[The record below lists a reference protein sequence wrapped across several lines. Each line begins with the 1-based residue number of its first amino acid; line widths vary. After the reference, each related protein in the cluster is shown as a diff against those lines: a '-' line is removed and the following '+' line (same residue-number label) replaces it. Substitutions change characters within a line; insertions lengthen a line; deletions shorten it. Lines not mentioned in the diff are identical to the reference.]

1 MRLSDDQSRRGLGP
15 ESAGGI
21 PARNTQL
28 HNTQRRVET
37 EKTHS
42 SRRVVAQPLFHRR
55 RESGQNAAAADVA
68 LQCPDGRRR
77 TVQKPVLRLPE
88 LGLERPDGGWAGIR
102 PGPGN
107 GLALYP
113 AGGGGPRGSPA
124 GLWSWCPTSR
134 RRRWCGHPRRGSR
147 KSSPPRARP
156 SWAPPPRLWSR
167 GADVTYRFVQW
178 SFRFFSSRFSGA
190 FHCQQTYLCTVG
202 NEISP
207 GHLKTKQASDLLGI
221 HL

>member
-1 MRLSDDQSRRGLGP
+1 MRTKQLHHVPHPAGVRRDRQAAVQGRQRWQGHSLRLSDDQSRRGLGP

-55 RESGQNAAAADVA
+55 WESGQNASAADVA

-88 LGLERPDGGWAGIR
+88 LGLERPDGGWADQTVLGDAHV
-102 PGPGN
+102 PLQGPD
-107 GLALYP
+107 
-113 AGGGGPRGSPA
+113 
-124 GLWSWCPTSR
+124 
-134 RRRWCGHPRRGSR
+134 H
-147 KSSPPRARP
+147 
-156 SWAPPPRLWSR
+156 
-167 GADVTYRFVQW
+167 
-178 SFRFFSSRFSGA
+178 
-190 FHCQQTYLCTVG
+190 LCTLRGVVRSCWARHPSMKDPTG
-202 NEISP
+202 SS
-207 GHLKTKQASDLLGI
+207 T
-221 HL
+221 